1 MNNMIRRS
9 LLIFGYLL
17 IPYLLLAQDSV
28 HVNLQQAIE
37 IALNDNPTIKIA
49 NRNIESKKYSKDEQ
63 IAALFP
69 TVSGSGSYQ
78 RTVKKQKMT
87 MEMGGNPMTI
97 EVGTSNNYSAG
108 LSLSLPLVAA
118 PTWYNLKL
126 SQLDVE
132 AAMESARSSR
142 ISLVNEVKKA
152 YYGMLLAKDSY
163 QVLLVNYENV
173 EYTAQNINAKYEQ
186 GLASDFDKLRA
197 DVQVKNQKPQLTA
210 AENTVQLA
218 TMMLKVLIGVDV
230 NEPIIFDGQLSDFE
244 NEMLSYQVP
253 EAQNVSLS
261 NNSDLQQL
269 DLSKNSLDMS
279 VKLIKASA
287 CPTLVFSGSAQYM
300 TMSND
305 FKFADYKPFDPKP
318 VSGISTK
325 YDEYLA
331 TISPDGEYFYFT
343 RRQPYTQQTAFG
355 NETSDR
361 EFFSYSKQTGNGSY
375 ETGKPLPSPFNESSG
390 EGSPTI
396 NLANDMLIFAAV
408 HEVRGKD
415 EQGKEFTYPNY
426 DLFFSKWNGLEWS
439 EPRSLGDKVNRE
451 NSWESQPT
459 LSSDGNILF
468 FASDRPGGYGGSD
481 IWMSERDANGNWQ
494 EPVNL
499 GPIINTKG
507 NERSPFLHT
516 DSRTLYFSGTSR

>member
-1 MNNMIRRS
+1 MIRRS
-9 LLIFGYLL
+9 LLIFGCLL

-305 FKFADYKPFDPKP
+305 FKFADYNWFPYAVVGLSLNVPITSWIGTSYKIKE
-318 VSGISTK
+318 TR
-325 YDEYLA
+325 LA
-331 TISPDGEYFYFT
+331 IE
-343 RRQPYTQQTAFG
+343 
-355 NETSDR
+355 
-361 EFFSYSKQTGNGSY
+361 
-375 ETGKPLPSPFNESSG
+375 
-390 EGSPTI
+390 
-396 NLANDMLIFAAV
+396 NL
-408 HEVRGKD
+408 D
-415 EQGKEFTYPNY
+415 EQRKYVENNLRVSVNNNLSNIRNALEDVTSNKETMMQAQRAY
-426 DLFFSKWNGLEWS
+426 DIVQKQFEVGMATWLDLNSAELALTQSQLLYHQSIYNFLTAKTELEA
-439 EPRSLGDKVNRE
+439 LMG
-451 NSWESQPT
+451 
-459 LSSDGNILF
+459 
-468 FASDRPGGYGGSD
+468 
-481 IWMSERDANGNWQ
+481 Q
-494 EPVNL
+494 E
-499 GPIINTKG
+499 K
-507 NERSPFLHT
+507 
-516 DSRTLYFSGTSR
+516 

>member
-9 LLIFGYLL
+9 LLIFGCLL
-17 IPYLLLAQDSV
+17 IPFLIHAQDSV

-37 IALNDNPTIKIA
+37 IALNENPTIKIA
-49 NRNIESKKYSKDEQ
+49 NRNIESKKYYKNEQ

-69 TVSGSGSYQ
+69 SVSGSGSYQ

-163 QVLLVNYENV
+163 RVLLVNYENV
-173 EYTAQNINAKYEQ
+173 EYTAANINSKYEQ

-197 DVQVKNQKPQLTA
+197 DVQVKNQKPQLTS

-244 NEMLSYQVP
+244 AEMLSYQVP

-300 TMSND
+300 TMAND
-305 FKFADYKPFDPKP
+305 FKFADYNWFPYAVIGLSLNVPITSWIGTSYKIKETRIAIENLEEQRQYVENNLR
-318 VSGISTK
+318 VSVNNNLSNIRNALEDVTSNKETMMQAQRAYEIVQKQFEVG
-325 YDEYLA
+325 LA
-331 TISPDGEYFYFT
+331 TWLDLNSAELAL
-343 RRQPYTQQTAFG
+343 TQSQLLYHQSIYNFLTAKT
-355 NETSDR
+355 E
-361 EFFSYSKQTGNGSY
+361 
-375 ETGKPLPSPFNESSG
+375 
-390 EGSPTI
+390 
-396 NLANDMLIFAAV
+396 
-408 HEVRGKD
+408 
-415 EQGKEFTYPNY
+415 
-426 DLFFSKWNGLEWS
+426 LEA
-439 EPRSLGDKVNRE
+439 LMG
-451 NSWESQPT
+451 
-459 LSSDGNILF
+459 
-468 FASDRPGGYGGSD
+468 
-481 IWMSERDANGNWQ
+481 Q
-494 EPVNL
+494 E
-499 GPIINTKG
+499 K
-507 NERSPFLHT
+507 
-516 DSRTLYFSGTSR
+516 

>member
-9 LLIFGYLL
+9 LLIFGCLL

-253 EAQNVSLS
+253 EAQNISLS

-305 FKFADYKPFDPKP
+305 FKFADYNWFPYAVVGLSLNVPITSWIGTSYKIKE
-318 VSGISTK
+318 TR
-325 YDEYLA
+325 LA
-331 TISPDGEYFYFT
+331 IE
-343 RRQPYTQQTAFG
+343 
-355 NETSDR
+355 
-361 EFFSYSKQTGNGSY
+361 
-375 ETGKPLPSPFNESSG
+375 
-390 EGSPTI
+390 
-396 NLANDMLIFAAV
+396 NL
-408 HEVRGKD
+408 D
-415 EQGKEFTYPNY
+415 EQRKYVENNLRVSVNNNLSNIRNALEDVTSNKETMMQAQRAY
-426 DLFFSKWNGLEWS
+426 DIVQKQFEVGMATWLDLNSAELALTQSQLLYHQSIYNFLTAKTELEA
-439 EPRSLGDKVNRE
+439 LMG
-451 NSWESQPT
+451 
-459 LSSDGNILF
+459 
-468 FASDRPGGYGGSD
+468 
-481 IWMSERDANGNWQ
+481 Q
-494 EPVNL
+494 E
-499 GPIINTKG
+499 K
-507 NERSPFLHT
+507 
-516 DSRTLYFSGTSR
+516 

>member
-1 MNNMIRRS
+1 MNNMTRRS
-9 LLIFGYLL
+9 LLILGCFL
-17 IPYLLLAQDSV
+17 IPFLLQAQDSV

-37 IALNDNPTIKIA
+37 IALNESPTIKIA

-69 TVSGSGSYQ
+69 TVSASGSYQ

-108 LSLSLPLVAA
+108 ISLSLPLVAA

-152 YYGMLLAKDSY
+152 YYGLLLAKDSY
-163 QVLLVNYENV
+163 RVLQVNYENV
-173 EYTAQNINAKYEQ
+173 EYTAENINSKYEQ

-244 NEMLSYQVP
+244 DEMLNYQIP
-253 EAQNVSLS
+253 EAQNVSLA

-287 CPTLVFSGSAQYM
+287 CPTLAFSGNAQYM
-300 TMSND
+300 TMAND
-305 FKFADYKPFDPKP
+305 FDFAKYNWFPYAVVGLSLNVPITSWIGTSYKIKETRLAIDNLEEQRKYVENNLR
-318 VSGISTK
+318 VSVNNNLSNIRNAMEDMTSNKETMMQAQRAYEIVQKQFEVGMATWLDLNSA
-325 YDEYLA
+325 ELA
-331 TISPDGEYFYFT
+331 L
-343 RRQPYTQQTAFG
+343 TQSRLLYHQSIYNFLTSKTELEALMG
-355 NETSDR
+355 NE
-361 EFFSYSKQTGNGSY
+361 N
-375 ETGKPLPSPFNESSG
+375 
-390 EGSPTI
+390 
-396 NLANDMLIFAAV
+396 
-408 HEVRGKD
+408 
-415 EQGKEFTYPNY
+415 
-426 DLFFSKWNGLEWS
+426 
-439 EPRSLGDKVNRE
+439 
-451 NSWESQPT
+451 
-459 LSSDGNILF
+459 
-468 FASDRPGGYGGSD
+468 
-481 IWMSERDANGNWQ
+481 
-494 EPVNL
+494 
-499 GPIINTKG
+499 
-507 NERSPFLHT
+507 
-516 DSRTLYFSGTSR
+516 